1 MIQAT
6 RTMHLDFRADNPVKV
21 VQHEN
26 AWLIPARDVN
36 IAFKQ
41 RLEYCNSLIRELGE
55 VYINMI

>member
-1 MIQAT
+1 
-6 RTMHLDFRADNPVKV
+6 MHLDFRADNPVKV

-26 AWLIPARDVN
+26 AWLIPTRHVD